1 MLRTILSL
9 TFLGVALLLN
19 SVAAQQAKAP
29 AKMVFESKFG
39 KVTFDHESHTK
50 REKGDC
56 KGCHPSVFKEDAKA
70 PLNFKD
76 AMHKK
81 STAAKASCAH
91 CHHPGGKAF
100 EAKAA
105 TCKNC
110 HVK

>member
-1 MLRTILSL
+1 L
-9 TFLGVALLLN
+9 
-19 SVAAQQAKAP
+19 
-29 AKMVFESKFG
+29 VFESKFG
-39 KVTFDHESHTK
+39 KVTFDHDAHAK

-56 KGCHPSVFKEDAKA
+56 KGCHDAVFKQDAKA

-100 EAKAA
+100 DAKAA